1 MESTLTRRV
10 EFIIIIIIYFV
21 LCTWECFLF
30 RVCVVVVVVVM
41 VGGGLLKA
49 VEKGMVWALG

>member
-1 MESTLTRRV
+1 VESTLTRRV

-30 RVCVVVVVVVM
+30 RVCVVVVVVVV
-41 VGGGLLKA
+41 VGGGL
-49 VEKGMVWALG
+49 